1 MRRLVLLLLAT
12 AFALIGTAW
21 AALIGTAWAATPA
34 DPRIAAATAA
44 WGKQALYVD
53 PDFTSIADGNEM
65 LRVITS
71 AKMPVFVAVVP
82 TGEWFPEKGDADLLA
97 GRLAA
102 ANGKPG
108 VYVVMDGD
116 TTYGVA
122 HQLAAYAPDSTW
134 REKDETLSAQL
145 SKYLDTVELNA
156 RYSPEPART
165 EPVPTEPERS
175 YPEEKFTVGKAIGNG
190 LGGGALGMIGGGI
203 LAGIVLI
210 VAAIAARRRKGSA

>member
-1 MRRLVLLLLAT
+1 MKRLVLLLLT
-12 AFALIGTAW
+12 TVFALTGTAW
-21 AALIGTAWAATPA
+21 ATTPA
-34 DPRIAAATAA
+34 DPRISAATAA
-44 WGKQALYVD
+44 WAKHGLYVD

-65 LRVITS
+65 LRVIS
-71 AKMPVFVAVVP
+71 AAKMPVFVAVVP
-82 TGEWFPEKGDADLLA
+82 TGEWFPEEGDASLLA

-122 HQLAAYAPDSTW
+122 HELAAYAPDSTW

-145 SKYLDTVELNA
+145 SDYLGNVRLDA

-165 EPVPTEPERS
+165 SPEPTEPEPT
-175 YPEEKFTVGKAIGNG
+175 YPDEKFTVGKAIGNG
-190 LGGGALGMIGGGI
+190 LGGGVLGMIGGGI

-210 VAAIAARRRKGSA
+210 VAAVAARRRKGSA

>member
-12 AFALIGTAW
+12 VFALTGTAR
-21 AALIGTAWAATPA
+21 AATPT
-34 DPRIAAATAA
+34 DPRVAAATAA
-44 WGKQALYVD
+44 WAKQGLYVD
-53 PDFTSIADGNEM
+53 PDFVSIADGNEM
-65 LRVITS
+65 LRVIS
-71 AKMPVFVAVVP
+71 AAKMPVYVAVVP
-82 TGEWFPEKGDADLLA
+82 TGDWFPEKDDATLLA

-122 HQLAAYAPDSTW
+122 HEVAAYAPDDTW

-145 SKYLDTVELNA
+145 SAYLSNVELDA

-165 EPVPTEPERS
+165 EPVPTEPESS
-175 YPEEKFTVGKAIGNG
+175 YPDERFTVGKAIGNG

-203 LAGIVLI
+203 LAGLVLI
-210 VAAIAARRRKGSA
+210 VAAIAARRRKGTS

>member
-1 MRRLVLLLLAT
+1 MRRLILLLLAT
-12 AFALIGTAW
+12 ALAMT
-21 AALIGTAWAATPA
+21 GTAWAATPT

-44 WGKQALYVD
+44 WTKQGLYVD
-53 PDFTSIADGNEM
+53 PDFISIADGNEM
-65 LRVITS
+65 LRMIAA

-82 TGEWFPEKGDADLLA
+82 TGGWFPEKDDATLLA

-108 VYVVMDGD
+108 VYVVMDGE

-122 HQLAAYAPDSTW
+122 HELAAYAPDSTW
-134 REKDETLSAQL
+134 RVKDETLSAQL
-145 SKYLDTVELNA
+145 SKYLDDVELNP

-165 EPVPTEPERS
+165 EPMPTEPASS
-175 YPEEKFTVGKAIGNG
+175 YPEEKFTIGKAIGNG

-203 LAGIVLI
+203 LAGFVLI

>member
-1 MRRLVLLLLAT
+1 MRRLVLLLMAT
-12 AFALIGTAW
+12 VFALT
-21 AALIGTAWAATPA
+21 GTAWAATPT

-44 WGKQALYVD
+44 WAKDGLYVD

-65 LRVITS
+65 LRVIAA
-71 AKMPVFVAVVP
+71 AKTPVYVAVVP
-82 TGEWFPEKGDADLLA
+82 TGAWFPEKGDASLLA

-108 VYVVMDGD
+108 VYIVMDGD

-122 HQLAAYAPDSTW
+122 HEVAAYAPDSTW
-134 REKDETLSAQL
+134 RDKDETLSAQL
-145 SKYLDTVELNA
+145 SAYLDEIELND

-165 EPVPTEPERS
+165 EPLPTEPDPS
-175 YPEEKFTVGKAIGNG
+175 YPAERFTVGKAIGNG
-190 LGGGALGMIGGGI
+190 LGGGLLGLIGGSI

-210 VAAIAARRRKGSA
+210 VAAIAARRRKGTS

>member
-1 MRRLVLLLLAT
+1 MRRLILLLLAT
-12 AFALIGTAW
+12 AFALT
-21 AALIGTAWAATPA
+21 GTAWAATPT

-44 WGKQALYVD
+44 WAKDGLYVD

-65 LRVITS
+65 LRVIAA
-71 AKMPVFVAVVP
+71 AKTPVFVAVVP
-82 TGEWFPEKGDADLLA
+82 TGSWFPEKGDATLLA
-97 GRLAA
+97 GRMAA

-122 HQLAAYAPDSTW
+122 HEFAAYAPDSTW
-134 REKDETLSAQL
+134 RDKDETLSAQL
-145 SKYLDTVELNA
+145 SKYLDNVELNA

-165 EPVPTEPERS
+165 EPVPTEPEPS

-190 LGGGALGMIGGGI
+190 LGGGVLGMIGGGI
-203 LAGIVLI
+203 LAGFVLI
-210 VAAIAARRRKGSA
+210 VAALAARRRKGNA